1 MPGEDERLAEEVS
14 RLYWETDASVGE
26 IAAQLDISRRAL
38 YAALRPLPAGERCG
52 ECGEGLVFMTRS
64 ARDEGVAECPAC
76 GFEQRVGTAV
86 AGASA
91 AGGAAA
97 ESAAGEGELAGYEAA
112 PAFRAL
118 RPAAAPGAARRSLI
132 GAAVL
137 GVVAGV
143 VGALWLRRR

>member
-64 ARDEGVAECPAC
+64 ARDEGAAECPAC
-76 GFEQRVGTAV
+76 GIEQRVG
-86 AGASA
+86 ASS
-91 AGGAAA
+91 GAAAASGAGA
-97 ESAAGEGELAGYEAA
+97 ESAAGGEEVGAEAAVPTFRGLRAA
-112 PAFRAL
+112 PAPRVV
-118 RPAAAPGAARRSLI
+118 RGRLI
-132 GAAVL
+132 GAVAL

>member
-38 YAALRPLPAGERCG
+38 YAALRPLPAGGRCG
-52 ECGEGLVFMTRS
+52 ACGEGLVFMTRS
-64 ARDEGVAECPAC
+64 ARDEGAAECPAC
-76 GFEQRVGTAV
+76 GFEQRVGAA
-86 AGASA
+86 AGAAAASA
-91 AGGAAA
+91 AGA
-97 ESAAGEGELAGYEAA
+97 ESAAGDGEVAGYEAA
-112 PAFRAL
+112 PAFRGL
-118 RPAAAPGAARRSLI
+118 WPAAAPGAARGSLI

>member
-14 RLYWETDASVGE
+14 RLYWETSASVGE

-38 YAALRPLPAGERCG
+38 YAALQPLPAGERCP

-64 ARDEGVAECPAC
+64 ARDEGAAECPAC
-76 GFEQRVGTAV
+76 GFERRVAAAIGAAGESGTRA
-86 AGASA
+86 ASA
-91 AGGAAA
+91 AVGWQVEAD
-97 ESAAGEGELAGYEAA
+97 EAA

-118 RPAAAPGAARRSLI
+118 GPAATPAAPPGALI

-137 GVVAGV
+137 GAVAGV